1 MIIWYNILF
10 VLFFTVGLPLTVP
23 VVLASKK
30 RRKTVLQRLGL
41 APLPKRIQKKSP
53 YSPDKKPIWVHALS
67 VGEVISSVPLVKG
80 VKKRYRDRKIVFS
93 VSTKTGFEIAD
104 KLLKENVNDLFFFP
118 YDFIFSVKRIIGKV
132 DPAVVIMVET
142 DIWPNFLFEM
152 KKRNVPVVLV
162 NARLSKK
169 SFSGYRKLLFFTK
182 PVFTTFSKVCAQT
195 AEDAIRF
202 NLLGVPKD
210 KIKTTG
216 NLKFDQT
223 YDPVQGDPVSGD
235 FGPGKKIKSLQRS
248 MNICPGQKV
257 LLAGSTHKGEESIL
271 ADAFLRAKKDFP
283 DLLLV
288 IAPRDPERAGY
299 VCKIFESAGFYSVLM
314 ENVQKTGQD
323 KKVDV
328 IVVDTIGILR
338 KLYALAEIAFVG
350 GSLVKSGGHNPLEP
364 AAFSKPVIFGRD
376 MSNFS
381 QISDM
386 LVQSDGAIQVD
397 DADGIYRTCAMLL
410 KDGIKAQKMG
420 ENAFKVFCSNRGAA
434 AKTLTV
440 IEAVIPAQAGLI

>member
-41 APLPKRIQKKSP
+41 APLHKRMQKKSP

-67 VGEVISSVPLVKG
+67 VGEVISSVPLVKE
-80 VKKRYRDRKIVFS
+80 VKKLYRDRKIVFS

-104 KLLKENVNDLFFFP
+104 KLLKENVNGLFFFP

-182 PVFTTFSKVCAQT
+182 PVFTTFSKICAQT
-195 AEDAIRF
+195 AEDASRF
-202 NLLGVPKD
+202 SLLGVPKE

-223 YDPVQGDPVSGD
+223 YEPV
-235 FGPGKKIKSLQRS
+235 PGKKIENLRRS

-271 ADAFLRAKKDFP
+271 TDAFLRAKKDFP

-314 ENVQKTGQD
+314 KNVQKTGPD

-338 KLYALAEIAFVG
+338 NLYALAEIAFVG

-410 KDGIKAQKMG
+410 KDGIKAQKIG